1 MGHTLRYELTLGSDR
16 ERASNGGTVMV
27 TVIVQTVVDVV
38 AVLMAISLVVVNVAP
53 MAKRAVL
60 INIIYNNAFTLNTSA
75 AHSMLTFRKIP
86 RVA

>member
-1 MGHTLRYELTLGSDR
+1 MVV
-16 ERASNGGTVMV
+16 TVMV